1 MRNNEKG
8 EPWELLE
15 NLATE
20 IRSFYSLRDLRE
32 SIEKE
37 IEQYKAV
44 ADEYSQWLGSF
55 LRDMESTHG
64 NEEWF
69 KKLSISQKSL
79 QGKAKKEG
87 EKEGKGKK
95 SQKST
100 ASLEW
105 VSFKDIMLSASEQGE
120 AELLFDAVEEIN
132 RKIDQ
137 LTRAKTAIENLE
149 KTALGKDIVYITY
162 IRNGVPEKIVLRHK
176 RDKEFAEK
184 FKFIADFSMLKEV
197 YP

>member
-1 MRNNEKG
+1 M
-8 EPWELLE
+8 LE
-15 NLATE
+15 SLATE

-37 IEQYKAV
+37 IDQYESV

-55 LRDMESTHG
+55 LRDMEATHG

-69 KKLSISQKSL
+69 KKLSVSQKSL
-79 QGKAKKEG
+79 QGKTKRESEKESKG
-87 EKEGKGKK
+87 EKKK
-95 SQKST
+95 KVGAST
-100 ASLEW
+100 EW
-105 VSFKDIMLSASEQGE
+105 VSYKDIMLSASEQGE
-120 AELLFDAVEEIN
+120 AEILFDAIEEIN
-132 RKIDQ
+132 RKIEQ
-137 LTRAKTAIENLE
+137 LNRVKSTIDNLE
-149 KTALGKDIVYITY
+149 KSALGKDVLYIAY
-162 IRNGVPEKIVLRHK
+162 IHNGVPEKIVLRHK